1 MNLNSA
7 FLDSGPLYGSDADT
21 ATKLRTGSNGTL
33 KVHHL
38 GPTLPTQQQTGLGDK
53 GSCTAGDP
61 RATVQP
67 GLTSLYTLMLN
78 EHNRIADKLKEAD
91 EELGDEELYQR
102 ARSLVIAQ
110 VQNIVFKEFLPL
122 VIGPD
127 WMSNLTLPTD
137 LTEDTSYNSAT
148 DPGIYNEFATV
159 AFRFGHALIPNSL
172 QVSNLPKERTE
183 DTHCPIKDNYFKR
196 KTLKMVLNFDTVN
209 SDRVLIFHSIK

>member
-21 ATKLRTGSNGTL
+21 ATKLRTGSNGRL

-53 GSCTAGDP
+53 GSCTGGDP

-67 GLTSLYTLMLN
+67 GLTSLYSLFLN
-78 EHNRIADKLKEAD
+78 EHNRIAHKLKEAD
-91 EELGDEELYQR
+91 EELRDEELYQS
-102 ARSLVIAQ
+102 ARSVQQ
-110 VQNIVFKEFLPL
+110 VQNIVYAEFLPL
-122 VIGPD
+122 VLGPD
-127 WMSNLTLPTD
+127 WMSNLTLPAD

-159 AFRFGHALIPNSL
+159 AFRFGHALMPNSL
-172 QVSNLPKERTE
+172 KVSNLPTQRTE
-183 DTHCPIKDNYFKR
+183 DTNCPLKDNYFKR
-196 KTLKMVLNFDTVN
+196 RDFRIMF
-209 SDRVLIFHSIK
+209 